1 MELTNGTIF
10 SAKEPLNQ
18 IISLKFPWDIAY
30 EIAEIIISLNEQLE
44 KIEMVRLSIVKK
56 YGKEDEKEKGKVSIS
71 ADSPNYFQ
79 FIDEYNALMLKKV
92 EVNIQKVKI
101 PKKVF
106 KEACEGKT
114 IEPSTIVALKS
125 FVEICNDL

>member
-1 MELTNGTIF
+1 MELTNGAIF
-10 SAKEPLNQ
+10 SSKEPLNQ
-18 IISLKFPWDIAY
+18 LINLKFPWDIAY

-44 KIEMVRLSIVKK
+44 KIEMVRLSIIKK
-56 YGKEDEKEKGKVSIS
+56 YGKEDEKEKGKVIIS

-79 FIDEYNALMLKKV
+79 FMDEYNALMLKKV
-92 EVNIQKVKI
+92 EANIQKVKI
-101 PKKVF
+101 TRKIF

-125 FVEICNDL
+125 FVEISND